1 MWNNR
6 HYRGIL
12 PDLSIQMKI
21 VLGQPSTASVIFL
34 LSYSLSPS
42 TFLSTFFLFLSHLSV
57 SFLAPSLQLYLSC
70 SSSPFLTLSHQQG
83 ALGSLHHCRLRLN
96 PATAELPCWFLTLN
110 RFNTVLLAAVGIF
123 SEPFVFRADGTLSSS
138 QVSTA
143 YATSGFQL
151 HLYSHFCFMQGEI
164 LL

>member
-1 MWNNR
+1 MMWNNR

-21 VLGQPSTASVIFL
+21 VLGQASVIFIF
-34 LSYSLSPS
+34 SYSLSPS
-42 TFLSTFFLFLSHLSV
+42 TFLFFSFPLSV
-57 SFLAPSLQLYLSC
+57 SFLTPSLQLYLSLSPLRP
-70 SSSPFLTLSHQQG
+70 SSLSLISRGPSAPFIT
-83 ALGSLHHCRLRLN
+83 RRLN
-96 PATAELPCWFLTLN
+96 PTTAELPRWFLTLN

-123 SEPFVFRADGTLSSS
+123 SEPFVFWAEGMLSSS